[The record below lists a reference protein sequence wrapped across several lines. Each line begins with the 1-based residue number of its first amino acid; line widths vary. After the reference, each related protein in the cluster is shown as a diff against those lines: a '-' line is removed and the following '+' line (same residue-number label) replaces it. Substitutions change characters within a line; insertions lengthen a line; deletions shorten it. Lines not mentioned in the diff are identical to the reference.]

1 MTAGLLLGLMGLLGA
16 ASCGGGEAASAAK
29 MKAPELPVI
38 RDGVVEVPAGY
49 AERVGI
55 TVAPAHYEDVT
66 PIVHVTGVLEF
77 DAQRL
82 AAVGSRIAG
91 RVADVE
97 VIEGSKVE
105 VGQVLGT
112 LVSAELGTA
121 QADIAAME
129 ARLLAASRDVERK
142 RSLLAEGI
150 TSQREL
156 DLAISSAAIAAAQLR
171 AAKQRVA
178 ALAGAPSKGKL
189 GFNALT
195 SPIAGDVVGV
205 HVSRGQ
211 AVVPS
216 HTAFMIADRRSLW
229 VRLSVFEGEVLHVQ
243 PGDPVELTP
252 TNRPE
257 EAFAGVVEFVSVA
270 LDPMTRSAE
279 VRVVVDNTSGRLRAG
294 QAVHANIRP
303 TSVQRRAVVVP
314 RQAVIQ
320 IDGAPRLFVATDE
333 RTFEMRE
340 VTLGVGDFERVEV
353 KEGLSVDERVVVSGV
368 FALKG
373 ELYR

>member
-1 MTAGLLLGLMGLLGA
+1 MTAGLLLGLSAVAG
-16 ASCGGGEAASAAK
+16 CGGGEAAGREKAA
-29 MKAPELPVI
+29 PPDLPVI
-38 RDGVVEVPAGY
+38 RDGVVELPAGY
-49 AERVGI
+49 ADRVGI
-55 TVAPAHYEDVT
+55 SVAPAHYEDVR
-66 PIVHVTGVLEF
+66 PVVHVTGVLEF

-91 RVADVE
+91 RVADVD

-105 VGQVLGT
+105 AGEVLGT
-112 LVSAELGTA
+112 MVSAELGTA
-121 QADIAAME
+121 QADIAAVE
-129 ARLLAASRDVERK
+129 ARVLAAKRDVERK

-156 DLAISSAAIAAAQLR
+156 DLAISSAAMFEAQLR
-171 AAKQRVA
+171 AARQRVV
-178 ALAGAPSKGKL
+178 ALASAPAKGKL
-189 GFNALT
+189 GINALT
-195 SPIAGDVVGV
+195 SPISGDVVGV

-229 VRLSVFEGEVLHVQ
+229 VRLSVFEGELVHVQ
-243 PGDPVELTP
+243 AGDPVELTP
-252 TNRPE
+252 TNHPE
-257 EAFAGVVEFVSVA
+257 EAFAGVVEFVSVG

-279 VRVVVDNTSGRLRAG
+279 VRVVVDNSSGKLRAG

-303 TSVQRRAVVVP
+303 ASAQRRAVVVP

-320 IDGAPRLFVATDE
+320 IDGAPIVFVAMNE
-333 RTFEMRE
+333 RTFEMRK

-353 KEGLSVDERVVVSGV
+353 RDGLREDEQVAVSGV